1 MIESDFLSGRVCK
14 QSALLISFF
23 FIILSQASAQDRC
36 GIMAYQK
43 LREEKKLKTESTSSF
58 EQWMQN
64 KLAEEKTQSNS
75 TQKTKAATYT
85 IPVVFHIIH
94 NGEAIG
100 TGTNIPDAQL
110 VSQIR
115 VLNED
120 FNRLNADASDTPP
133 EFLPAASSLD
143 IEFVLA
149 KRDPEGLATNG
160 IVRVQGTKTSWTLAD
175 SFEFKSLSN
184 WPSEDYFNIWII
196 NFNDPGNFIGF
207 AQFPESG
214 LPGLENSPA
223 DALTD
228 GVVLNYRDV
237 GSIDD
242 DPTFVLDPQFNK
254 GRTATHEV
262 GHFFGLRHLWGDVSN
277 CGTDFVDDTPTQ
289 SSPTNGCP
297 SHPQVSCSS
306 NNMFQN
312 YLDFSSDVCMNI
324 FTSGQVARMEVVLQN
339 SPRRASLTTSLGA
352 TEPMPVANDLGIRE
366 ILNPGITSCGG
377 SITPSVSLRNF
388 GTNAV
393 LSAQIEMKVNGV
405 VAEVKDFALTLAPLE
420 VATVTFS
427 SIFLAEASTHEVDFL
442 ITQTNGGVDGNA
454 DNNFKTIIT
463 QVPFKASIPLI
474 QRFDTTPSDW
484 IIQNP
489 DMLTTWENVAAPNI
503 DPSNRAM
510 SVNFFDY
517 ENTGAI
523 DRLISPVLDL
533 SNTTDALLKFDMAYA
548 QFPNNAIDE
557 LRVVALT
564 DCNADLT
571 TGIEIFSKS
580 GSALSTTG
588 STANPFLPSGQTQWR
603 SEPISLSIFAGQ
615 PNLQLVFLAKNGFGN
630 NLYLD
635 NVFVLTGDFTD
646 AAIKTVLSPSPVVDK
661 TQFEP
666 LLVIQNAGAI
676 PITEFKLETRVNST
690 MTSTQ
695 LFNGATLF
703 TGDEVEI
710 TLNSI
715 TLVEGSNELI
725 FTLLEPNGLPDDA
738 PANNTITQKVM
749 VNSTVEVIPLR
760 QNFLLN
766 FQDSWTTIS
775 QGMQL
780 NWETTTTNKG
790 TSLVY
795 RAFDNLSMGD
805 EAWLVTPVL
814 DLSKNIKASL
824 LFDLS
829 YALSTKGTERLRIL
843 SSRNGGLTF
852 TETQYDRQGSEFAV
866 ANRNDAWKPSND
878 QEWIREFVNLSDLA
892 GEENVRLAFVATNGN
907 GNNLYLDELEFFN
920 DDNPNPPAI
929 VSPYRVYTP
938 NFTEIKITFNLPEKE
953 IARLQIYN
961 TMGQMVLDNQL
972 SNTLNQTFTID
983 MGNQPAGI
991 YIVRLQFGNRIESTK
1006 VFITR

>member
-1 MIESDFLSGRVCK
+1 MIGRFSVGAVIK
-14 QSALLISFF
+14 QIFFSAIIFF
-23 FIILSQASAQDRC
+23 SIGFQAVAQDRC

-43 LREEKKLKTESTSSF
+43 LKEEKNIKTESTSSF

-64 KLAEEKTQSNS
+64 KLAEGKINSNS
-75 TQKTKAATYT
+75 TKKTEAATYT

-94 NGEAIG
+94 NGEPIG

-120 FNRLNADASDTPP
+120 FNRLNADAADTPS
-133 EFLPAASSLD
+133 EFLPTAGSID

-196 NFNDPGNFIGF
+196 NFDDPGNFIGF
-207 AQFPESG
+207 AQFPESS

-228 GVVLNYRDV
+228 GVVLNFQEV

-242 DPTFVLDPQFNK
+242 GPFDINPSFNK

-297 SHPQVSCSS
+297 SHPQISCSS

-312 YLDFSSDVCMNI
+312 YLDFSNDVCMNI
-324 FTSGQVARMEVVLQN
+324 FTSGQVARMEVVLEN

-352 TEPMPVANDLGIRE
+352 TEPTPVANDLGIKE
-366 ILNPGITSCGG
+366 ILNPGATSCGG
-377 SITPSVSLRNF
+377 TIAPLLSLRNF
-388 GTNAV
+388 GINTV
-393 LSAQIEMKVNGV
+393 SSVQIEMKLNGV
-405 VAEVKDFALTLAPLE
+405 LAETKDFVLALAPLE
-420 VATVTFS
+420 IATVSFDN
-427 SIFLAEASTHEVDFL
+427 IFLAEASTHVVGFE
-442 ITQTNGGVDGNA
+442 IKQTNGGADGNP
-454 DNNFKTIIT
+454 DNNFKSTTT
-463 QVPFKASIPLI
+463 QVPFKASVPLI
-474 QRFDTTPSDW
+474 QRFDIAPTDW

-489 DMLTTWENVAAPNI
+489 DLLTTWENVTAPNA
-503 DPSNRAM
+503 DPNNRAM
-510 SVNFFDY
+510 SVDFFDY

-533 SNTTDALLKFDMAYA
+533 SATTEALLKFDVAYA

-557 LRVVALT
+557 LKVVALT

-571 TGIEIFSKS
+571 SGVEIFSKS
-580 GSALSTTG
+580 GSALATTA
-588 STANPFLPSGQTQWR
+588 STANPFVPSGQSQWR
-603 SEPISLSIFAGQ
+603 AEPISLSAFAGQ
-615 PNLQLVFLAKNGFGN
+615 PNLQLVFITKNGFGN

-646 AAIKTVLSPSPVVDK
+646 AAIKTVISPSPVVDK
-661 TQFEP
+661 TQFTP
-666 LLVIQNAGAI
+666 TLIIQNAGAI
-676 PITEFKLETRVNST
+676 PVTEFKMETRVNGT
-690 MTSTQ
+690 VVSTQ
-695 LFNGATLF
+695 QFSGQTLF
-703 TGDEVEI
+703 TGDELEI
-710 TLNSI
+710 TLNAI
-715 TLVEGSNELI
+715 TLTDGSNQLT

-738 PANNTITQKVM
+738 PANNSIVQQVI
-749 VNSTVEVIPLR
+749 VNSTVETIPLR
-760 QNFLLN
+760 QNFSLP
-766 FQDSWTTIS
+766 FQNSWTIIS
-775 QGMQL
+775 QEAQF

-795 RAFDNLSMGD
+795 RAFDNTAVGD

-814 DLSKNIKASL
+814 DFSKIVKASL
-824 LFDLS
+824 FFDLS
-829 YALSTKGTERLRIL
+829 YALSIKGMERLRIL

-852 TETQYDRQGSEFAV
+852 LETQYDRQGNEFAV
-866 ANRNDAWKPSND
+866 ANRNDSWQPVND
-878 QEWIREFVNLSDLA
+878 QDWIREFVNLSELA
-892 GEENVRLAFVATNGN
+892 GEKSVRLAFVATNGN
-907 GNNLYLDELEFFN
+907 GNNMYLDEVEFFN
-920 DDNPNPPAI
+920 DDNPNPPVI
-929 VSPYRVYTP
+929 EPPFRVYTP
-938 NFTEIKITFNLPEKE
+938 NFTEIKVTFNLPESE
-953 IARLQIYN
+953 NVRLQIYN
-961 TMGQMVLDNQL
+961 TMGQLVLDNL
-972 SNTLNQTFTID
+972 LGNTLNQTYTID
-983 MGNQPAGI
+983 MINQPAGI
-991 YIVRLQFGNRIESTK
+991 YIVRLQFVNRIESTK

>member
-1 MIESDFLSGRVCK
+1 MAVFDFLFRAVNK
-14 QSALLISFF
+14 QSFLLIGFF
-23 FIILSQASAQDRC
+23 FIFGFQAMGQDRC

-43 LREEKKLKTESTSSF
+43 LKEEKKLKTENTTSF
-58 EQWMQN
+58 EQWMQT
-64 KLAEEKTQSNS
+64 KLAEGKIQSNS
-75 TQKTKAATYT
+75 TQKATAATYT
-85 IPVVFHIIH
+85 IPVVFHVIH
-94 NGEAIG
+94 NGEPIG
-100 TGTNIPDAQL
+100 TGNNIPDAQIA
-110 VSQIR
+110 SQIR

-120 FNRLNADASDTPP
+120 FNRLNADAADTPP
-133 EFLPAASSLD
+133 EFLPAAASID

-160 IVRVQGTKTSWTLAD
+160 IARVQGTKTSWTLAD

-196 NFNDPGNFIGF
+196 NFNDPSNFIGF
-207 AQFPESG
+207 AQFPESN

-242 DPTFVLDPQFNK
+242 DPSFVLDPQFNK

-324 FTSGQVARMEVVLQN
+324 FTSGQVARMEVVLAN

-352 TEPMPVANDLGIRE
+352 SEPVPVANDLGIKE
-366 ILNPGITSCGG
+366 ILEPGTTSCGG
-377 SITPSVSLRNF
+377 TITPSVSLRNF
-388 GTNAV
+388 GTNPV
-393 LSAQIEMKVNGV
+393 FSAQIEMKLNGI
-405 VAEVKDFALTLAPLE
+405 VAESKNFALTLAPLE
-420 VATVTFS
+420 IGTVNFGP
-427 SIFLAEASTHEVDFL
+427 IFLAEASTHEVDFL
-442 ITQTNGGVDGNA
+442 ITQTNGGADGNA
-454 DNNFKTIIT
+454 DNNFEAIIT
-463 QVPFKASIPLI
+463 QVPFRANVPLI
-474 QRFDTTPSDW
+474 QRFDNTPTDW

-489 DMLTTWENVAAPNI
+489 DLLTTWENVSAPNI
-503 DPSNRAM
+503 DPDNRAM
-510 SVNFFDY
+510 TMGFFDY

-523 DRLISPVLDL
+523 DRLMSPVLDL
-533 SNTTDALLKFDMAYA
+533 SSTTEALLRFDIAYA

-564 DCNADLT
+564 DCNADLSAGT
-571 TGIEIFSKS
+571 EIFSKS
-580 GSALSTTG
+580 GSALSTTS
-588 STANPFLPSGQTQWR
+588 STANPFVPSGQAQWR
-603 SEPISLSIFAGQ
+603 SEPISLSAFAGQ
-615 PNLQLVFLAKNGFGN
+615 SNLQLAFVAKNGFGN

-646 AAIKTVLSPSPVVDK
+646 AAIKAVVSPSPVVDK
-661 TQFEP
+661 TQFAP
-666 LLVIQNAGAI
+666 ILVIQNAGAI
-676 PITEFKLETRVNST
+676 PITEFKLETRVNNT
-690 MTSTQ
+690 ITSTQ
-695 LFNGATLF
+695 LFIGETLF
-703 TGDEVEI
+703 TGDEMEL
-710 TLNSI
+710 TLNAVSLNVG
-715 TLVEGSNELI
+715 TNELM

-738 PANNTITQKVM
+738 PANNTVIQKVI
-749 VNSTVEVIPLR
+749 VNSTVETIPLR
-760 QNFLLN
+760 QNFSLD
-766 FQDSWTTIS
+766 FQDSWTIVS
-775 QGMQL
+775 QEEF
-780 NWETTTTNKG
+780 NWEPTTTNKG

-795 RAFDNLSMGD
+795 RAFDNTTVGD

-814 DLSKNIKASL
+814 DLSNAIEASL
-824 LFDLS
+824 FFDLS

-866 ANRNDAWKPSND
+866 ANRNDSWQPVND
-878 QEWIREFVNLSDLA
+878 QDWMREFINLSELA
-892 GEENVRLAFVATNGN
+892 GEESVRLAFVATNGN
-907 GNNLYLDELEFFN
+907 GNNLFIDEVEFFN
-920 DDNPNPPAI
+920 DDNPNPPSIA
-929 VSPYRVYTP
+929 SPFRVYTP
-938 NFTEIKITFNLPEKE
+938 TFTEIKITFAIPEKE
-953 IARLQIYN
+953 NARLQIYN
-961 TMGQMVLDNQL
+961 TMGQLVLDNL
-972 SNTLNQTFTID
+972 LADTLNQTYTID
-983 MGNQPAGI
+983 MINQPAGI